1 MTITTSQLRRMFGS
15 KSVGVVFAFLIV
27 VWMLT
32 KVGLLSI
39 GDPLIGILLPAWAPV
54 YVALLYA
61 SGLRNVYLPV
71 LGSGILFQLVIAVL
85 LYLEAVLFAG
95 IYRVIRA
102 AYRSYRGGKPGEV
115 PS

>member
-1 MTITTSQLRRMFGS
+1 MTIKTSDLRRMFGS
-15 KSVGVVFAFLIV
+15 KSVGVVFAFLLV

-39 GDPLIGILLPAWAPV
+39 GDPFIGILLPAWAPV
-54 YVALLYA
+54 YVAILIA
-61 SGLRNVYLPV
+61 SGLRNVHLPV
-71 LGSGILFQLVIAVL
+71 LGSGILFQLVIVVF

-102 AYRSYRGGKPGEV
+102 AYRSYKDGNPGEV